1 MTESV
6 FADEDGCVRTG
17 RIERSPGLW
26 PEVLA
31 CYRIALPD
39 EQKRYQQAGRTN
51 NVVEAKAETVLIA
64 AHLVSLHVV
73 SDKGEKGPALPLNE
87 KNVSR
92 MHMRIRLEI
101 LNLITGWAA
110 PELDADLKN

>member
-1 MTESV
+1 MSESV
-6 FADEDGCVRTG
+6 FIEDGVTKNGKVVCV
-17 RIERSPGLW
+17 PGLW
-26 PEVLA
+26 PELSVS
-31 CYRIALPD
+31 YRLALPE
-39 EQKRYQQAGRTN
+39 EQKRYQQSGRTN
-51 NVVEAKAETVLIA
+51 GVMDAKAETALILS
-64 AHLVSLHVV
+64 HVVSLHIV
-73 SDKGEKGPALPLNE
+73 SDRGEKGPALPLNE